1 MSAASYASVIL
12 DVDSTLS
19 TVEGIEWLAA
29 RRGPEVLR
37 DIRAVTERAMQ
48 GSVPLGAIFAER
60 LARIRPTRAE
70 IEALGRAYVE
80 GMTPGATELCR
91 RLRDAGVR
99 AIIVSGGLR
108 EAILPLGGVL
118 GIPAEDV
125 HAVDIRFDAGGEYVS
140 FNESSPLARNGGK
153 PEVVRALD
161 LARPLLA
168 IGDGSTDLELR
179 TSDPPAVDTFVA
191 FTGVA
196 TRAPVVA
203 AADHVIGSLTDL
215 LDIVFP

>member
-1 MSAASYASVIL
+1 MRAPQYASVIL

-29 RRGPEVLR
+29 LRGPEMLR
-37 DIRAVTERAMQ
+37 EIAAVTERAMQ

-70 IEALGRAYVE
+70 VEALGRAYVS

-91 RLRDAGVR
+91 RLLDGGVR
-99 AIIVSGGLR
+99 TVIVSGGLR
-108 EAILPLGGVL
+108 EAILPLAGAL

-125 HAVDIRFDAGGEYVS
+125 HAVGICFDDGGEYAS
-140 FNESSPLARNGGK
+140 FDASSPLARNGGK
-153 PEVVRALD
+153 PEVARALD
-161 LARPLLA
+161 LPRLLLA

-179 TSDPPAVDTFVA
+179 TSTPPAVDTFVA

-196 TRAPVVA
+196 TRARVVA
-203 AADHVIGSLTDL
+203 AADYVVGSLTDL
-215 LDIVFP
+215 IDIVFQ

>member
-1 MSAASYASVIL
+1 MRAARYASVIL

-19 TVEGIEWLAA
+19 RIEGIEWLAA
-29 RRGPEVLR
+29 LRGPDVLR
-37 DIRAVTERAMQ
+37 DIRGVTERAMQ
-48 GSVPLGAIFAER
+48 GTVPLGNIFAER

-70 IEALGRAYVE
+70 VESLGRAYVE
-80 GMTPGATELCR
+80 GMTPGASELCR
-91 RLRDAGVR
+91 RLLDGGVH
-99 AIIVSGGLR
+99 AVIVSGGLR
-108 EAILPLGGVL
+108 EAILPLAAAL

-125 HAVDIRFDAGGEYVS
+125 RAVGIRFDERGEYVS
-140 FNESSPLARNGGK
+140 FDESSPLARNGGK
-153 PEVVRALD
+153 PEVVRALG
-161 LARPLLA
+161 LAHPRLA

-179 TSDPPAVDTFVA
+179 TAEPPAVDTFVA

-203 AADHVIGSLTDL
+203 AADHVVSSLTDL

>member
-19 TVEGIEWLAA
+19 RVEGIEWLAA
-29 RRGPEVLR
+29 LRGPDVLR

-48 GSVPLGAIFAER
+48 GTIPLGAIFAER
-60 LARIRPTRAE
+60 LARIHPTRGE
-70 IEALGRAYVE
+70 VEALGRAYVE

-91 RLRDAGVR
+91 RLRDGGVR
-99 AIIVSGGLR
+99 GVIVSGGLR
-108 EAILPLGGVL
+108 EAILPLAGALGV
-118 GIPAEDV
+118 PPEDV
-125 HAVDIRFDAGGEYVS
+125 HAVGIRFDERGEYVS
-140 FNESSPLARNGGK
+140 FDESSPLARNGGK

-161 LARPLLA
+161 LAHPRLA

-179 TSDPPAVDTFVA
+179 TTEPPAVDTFVA

-203 AADHVIGSLTDL
+203 AADQVVGSLTDL

>member
-1 MSAASYASVIL
+1 MGDAKYASVIL

-19 TVEGIEWLAA
+19 RIEGIEWLAA
-29 RRGPEVLR
+29 LRGPDVLR
-37 DIRAVTERAMQ
+37 DIREVTERAMQ
-48 GSVPLGAIFAER
+48 GTIPLGRIFAER
-60 LARIRPTRAE
+60 LARIRRTRAE
-70 IEALGRAYVE
+70 MESLGRAYVE
-80 GMTPGATELCR
+80 ALGPTMDKLCR
-91 RLRDAGVR
+91 QLRDGGVH

-108 EAILPLGGVL
+108 EAILPLAATL
-118 GIPAEDV
+118 SIPADDV
-125 HAVDIRFDAGGEYVS
+125 HAVGIRFDERGEYVS
-140 FNESSPLARNGGK
+140 FDESSPLARNGGK

-161 LARPLLA
+161 LAHPRLA

-196 TRAPVVA
+196 RRAPVVA
-203 AADHVIGSLTDL
+203 AADHVVSSLTDL

>member
-1 MSAASYASVIL
+1 MSAPEYASVIL

-29 RRGPEVLR
+29 LRGPDVLR
-37 DIRAVTERAMQ
+37 DVRAVTERAMQ
-48 GSVPLGAIFAER
+48 GAIPLGAIFAER
-60 LARIRPTRAE
+60 LARIRPTRVE
-70 IEALGRAYVE
+70 VEALGRAYVE

-91 RLRDAGVR
+91 RLLDGGVR
-99 AIIVSGGLR
+99 AIILSGGLR
-108 EAILPLGGVL
+108 EAILPLAGSL
-118 GIPAEDV
+118 GIPGEDV
-125 HAVDIRFDAGGEYVS
+125 YAVSIRFDDAGEYVS
-140 FNESSPLARNGGK
+140 FDESSPLARNGGK
-153 PEVVRALD
+153 PEVARALD
-161 LARPLLA
+161 LTRPLLA

-179 TSDPPAVDTFVA
+179 TSEPPVVDTFVA

>member
-1 MSAASYASVIL
+1 MGDAKYASVIL

-19 TVEGIEWLAA
+19 RIEGIEWLAA
-29 RRGPEVLR
+29 LRGPDVLR
-37 DIRAVTERAMQ
+37 DIREVTERAMQ
-48 GSVPLGAIFAER
+48 GTIPLGRIFAER

-70 IEALGRAYVE
+70 IESLGRAYVE
-80 GMTPGATELCR
+80 GMTPGASELCR
-91 RLRDAGVR
+91 RLRDGGVH
-99 AIIVSGGLR
+99 AVIVSGGLR
-108 EAILPLGGVL
+108 EAILPLAATL
-118 GIPAEDV
+118 GIPADDV
-125 HAVDIRFDAGGEYVS
+125 HAVGIRFDERGEYVS
-140 FNESSPLARNGGK
+140 FDESSPLARNGGK

-161 LARPLLA
+161 LAHPRLA

-196 TRAPVVA
+196 RRAPVVA
-203 AADHVIGSLTDL
+203 AADHVVSSLTDL

>member
-1 MSAASYASVIL
+1 MSTARYASVVL

-19 TVEGIEWLAA
+19 RIEGIEWLAA
-29 RRGPEVLR
+29 RRGADVLR
-37 DIRAVTERAMQ
+37 EIRAVTERAMQ
-48 GSVPLGAIFAER
+48 GTIPLGTIFAER

-70 IEALGRAYVE
+70 IEALGHAYVE
-80 GMTPGATELCR
+80 GMTPGASELCR
-91 RLRDAGVR
+91 RLRDGGVH
-99 AIIVSGGLR
+99 AVVVSGGLR
-108 EAILPLGGVL
+108 EAILPLAGVL
-118 GIPAEDV
+118 GIPTADV
-125 HAVDIRFDAGGEYVS
+125 HAVDICFDAAGEYVS
-140 FNESSPLARNGGK
+140 FDESSPLARNGGK

-161 LARPLLA
+161 LAQPRIA

-179 TSDPPAVDTFVA
+179 TSEPPAVDTFVA

-203 AADHVIGSLTDL
+203 AADHVVGSLTDL